1 MGTTLDKRSRS
12 ASQQRIVVTATGA
25 GVGKTVFCAG
35 LVNLLGARFWKPIQ
49 AGLEGETDTE
59 CVARLASLPPDRI
72 VPERYR
78 LQTTACPHCS
88 AEIDEARIKPE
99 LLDVPDTGGKPLVIE
114 GTGGLMEPLN
124 CGSLYVDLLERWR
137 IPVVLCTST
146 TASTINCSLLSIEA
160 LRRRQIDILGVAL
173 IGEKSPD
180 AVRAICEIGRV
191 RWLGRLPWI
200 APLSADSLEAAFK
213 ASFLRDDFTLPR

>member
-12 ASQQRIVVTATGA
+12 ASQQRIAVTATGA

-35 LVNLLGARFWKPIQ
+35 LVNLLGAKFWKPIQ

-72 VPERYR
+72 VTEGYR
-78 LQTTACPHCS
+78 LQTTARPHCS

-99 LLDVPDTGGKPLVIE
+99 LLDVPDTGGQPLVIE

-124 CGSLYVDLLERWR
+124 CGSLYIDLLERWR

-173 IGEKSPD
+173 IGEKNPD

-213 ASFLRDDFTLPR
+213 ASFLRDDFTLRR